1 MNKLIGCINNS
12 SCKVIKTR
20 WFYLDNKNNTCK
32 DVTKELF
39 LTINKFNKKQK
50 QIKDTY
56 HVLNIPYEYKNGLTE
71 YSFGCGLSHYLQE
84 YVFEELKKVGENILS
99 FDLTEIRLQ
108 MLTKN
113 DINNILNCKNSW
125 DLNIEKSLIEN
136 L

>member
-1 MNKLIGCINNS
+1 MKKLIGCINNS

-20 WFYLDNKNNTCK
+20 WFYLDKKNNTCK

-39 LTINKFNKKQK
+39 LTIDEFNEKQK
-50 QIKDTY
+50 RIINTY
-56 HVLNIPYEYKNGLTE
+56 HIFTIPYEYKNGLTE

-84 YVFEELKKVGENILS
+84 DLFGKLNKVGKNILT
-99 FDLTEIRLQ
+99 FNLAECNLQ

-113 DINNILNCKNSW
+113 DINNVLNCKNSW
-125 DLNIEKSLIEN
+125 DLNIEESLIEN